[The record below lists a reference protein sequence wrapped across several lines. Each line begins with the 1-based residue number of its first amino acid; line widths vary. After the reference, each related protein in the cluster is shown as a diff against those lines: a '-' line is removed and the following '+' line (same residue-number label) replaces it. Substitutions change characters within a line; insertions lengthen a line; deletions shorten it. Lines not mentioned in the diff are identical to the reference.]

1 VKLVRIAYEY
11 AHEEHKRAVAERAA
25 AHAGAKAW
33 DEYNPDD
40 GVGGMSQRPYNLNRV
55 DEAEIAAQNTL
66 ADMREAYEHAVDTFL
81 GDTE

>member
-25 AHAGAKAW
+25 AHAGASAW
-33 DEYNPDD
+33 DDYHHDD
-40 GVGGMSQRPYNLNRV
+40 GVGSFSQRPYNLDRV
-55 DEAEIAAQNTL
+55 NEAVVAAQNTL